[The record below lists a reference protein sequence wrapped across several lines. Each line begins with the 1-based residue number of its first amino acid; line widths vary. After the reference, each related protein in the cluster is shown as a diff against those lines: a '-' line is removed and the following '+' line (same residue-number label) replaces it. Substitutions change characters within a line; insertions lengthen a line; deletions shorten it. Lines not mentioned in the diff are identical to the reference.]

1 MDEISRDELLRR
13 RLWGQYL
20 TRRGTPQEVAGGLCG
35 LQAQYAA
42 NALHAL
48 RIRCANIDNTS
59 LVKSWTLRGT
69 LHLFPQK
76 DLPMHF
82 PEGQCDFF
90 DTPYGKWRYGHGC
103 PLPRERMA
111 FFAGV
116 VEAALSDKPV
126 TRDEL
131 KALCR
136 EQGMT
141 AEEEPWVFDG
151 WGGVIRMLAEA
162 GVLCLSAEENRAYIR
177 CPAFAP
183 MAQKDARLELLR
195 RHLTCCGPVTLRDMA
210 YFFRRTQREL
220 KGLLADLPAEQ
231 VRCEGVPYY
240 YIGMPADLPPVP
252 ACLFLAGFDPMLLSY
267 EKQDNPILPPEWR
280 KEIFNNTGIVFPA
293 LLVNGRVCGKWKEQ
307 PRSVEVTL
315 FEPCDP
321 VPLQETARQ
330 LWPGKSLV
338 IRPVCL
344 SC

>member
-1 MDEISRDELLRR
+1 MEEMTREELLRR
-13 RLWGQYL
+13 RLWGLYL
-20 TRRGTPQEVAGGLCG
+20 TRKGEPQEVAGGLCG

-42 NALHAL
+42 NAVHAL
-48 RIRCANIDNTS
+48 RIRCGSTDTKG
-59 LVKSWTLRGT
+59 LVKGWTLRGT
-69 LHLFPQK
+69 MHLFPAD
-76 DLPMHF
+76 DLPLYL
-82 PEGQCDFF
+82 PEGRLDFF

-126 TRDEL
+126 TRDAL
-131 KALCR
+131 KLRCR

-183 MAQKDARLELLR
+183 MAQKDARRELLR

-220 KGLLADLPAEQ
+220 KGLLAELPAEQ
-231 VRCEGVPYY
+231 VRCEGISYY
-240 YIGMPADLPPVP
+240 YIGMPVALPPVP
-252 ACLFLAGFDPMLLSY
+252 ECLFLAGFDPMLLSY

-280 KEIFNNTGIVFPA
+280 KKIFNNTGIVFPA

-307 PRSVEVTL
+307 PRNIEITL
-315 FEPCDP
+315 FAPCDRE
-321 VPLQETARQ
+321 VIFREAAI
-330 LWPGKSLV
+330 LWPDKPVHLQKS
-338 IRPVCL
+338 
-344 SC
+344 